1 MSTAP
6 AMLAFHFE
14 DSQLRAFDEDGE
26 AWFVAQD
33 VCAML
38 GLGNPTR
45 ALANLDDDEKG
56 LTTSNTLGGFQQL
69 LIVSESGL
77 YAMIF
82 RSRKPVAKKIRK
94 WVTQEVLPTI
104 RRTGRYELPSND
116 DAASTEQPGREPF
129 VNLESPD
136 DVDRVR
142 VMIALVREARYAY
155 GPKSARALWENIGLP
170 DIERVKLP
178 TGKYLV
184 DEVDDSV
191 RQWLE
196 ARCELVPGA
205 RIKSMD
211 LFIDYRG
218 WCAERDIAPC
228 AQQGF
233 GRQLTRAKIPSFHSN
248 CTWRRGIRLK
258 D

>member
-1 MSTAP
+1 MTAP

-14 DSQLRAFDEDGE
+14 DSQLRAFDHEGE

-45 ALANLDDDEKG
+45 ALSNLDEDEKG

-82 RSRKPVAKKIRK
+82 RSRKPVAKRIRK

-104 RRTGRYELPSND
+104 RKTGRYELPAND
-116 DAASTEQPGREPF
+116 DQKGVGIADTLG
-129 VNLESPD
+129 LDSPD
-136 DVDRVR
+136 DIERMRVK
-142 VMIALVREARYAY
+142 IALIREARHAY
-155 GPKSARALWENIGLP
+155 GPKSARGLWEAIGLP
-170 DIERVKLP
+170 DVQRIEMPPGTL
-178 TGKYLV
+178 TA
-184 DEVDDSV
+184 DDLDPGI
-191 RQWLE
+191 RDWIE
-196 ARCELVPGA
+196 ARCTLDTA
-205 RIKSMD
+205 CRTKSMA
-211 LFIDYRG
+211 LYNDYRD
-218 WCAERDIAPC
+218 WCGERGEMPLS
-228 AQQGF
+228 QNTF
-233 GRQLTRAKIPSFHSN
+233 GRQLTTAGLRAFHSN
-248 CTWRRGIRLK
+248 VTWRRGIRLK